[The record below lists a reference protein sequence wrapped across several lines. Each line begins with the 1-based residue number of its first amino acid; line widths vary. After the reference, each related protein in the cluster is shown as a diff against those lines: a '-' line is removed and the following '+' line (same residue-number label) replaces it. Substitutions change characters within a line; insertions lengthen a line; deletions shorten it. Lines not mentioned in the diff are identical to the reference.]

1 MAKDLTIWKPFTEL
15 TPFREFERMRRD
27 MDRLW
32 DSFFDVAPRRR
43 GEDRGEWLPS
53 LDVSETKN
61 ELMVKAEVPGMD
73 PKDITISLSDGMLTI
88 KGEKKQEKEEKE
100 ADYHLVEREYGSFV
114 RSVRLPKG
122 VQGDKISAS
131 YKDGIL
137 KIALPK
143 SEEAKK
149 KEIRI
154 KVE

>member
-1 MAKDLTIWKPFTEL
+1 MAKEVTIWKPFTEL

-32 DSFFDVAPRRR
+32 DSFFEGTPRRR
-43 GEDRGEWLPS
+43 GEERGEWLPS

-61 ELMVKAEVPGMD
+61 DLVVKAEVPGMD
-73 PKDITISLSDGMLTI
+73 AKDINISLSDGVLTI
-88 KGEKKQEKEEKE
+88 EGEKKQEKEEKE
-100 ADYHLVEREYGSFV
+100 ADYHLVERSYGSFF
-114 RSVRLPKG
+114 RSVRLPKE
-122 VQGDKISAS
+122 VQGDKINAS

-137 KIALPK
+137 RITLPK

-149 KEIRI
+149 KEIKI